1 MPGRPARTFGAL
13 ALAIAFLLPAAV
25 PAAAREP
32 HRPLPNYHPDF
43 ITQRD
48 AGGTTADCLWASA
61 SMLVEKW
68 TAGRITVSK
77 DRLRAMSGD
86 KVKGSNFEDLA
97 PVLRKL
103 GLKGKWSPEGGDYVT
118 WGGLRDRIRKGG
130 GAILLGDYHELPRWY
145 GRWAPNFWKKK
156 GKKDNHAIY
165 LDRYD
170 GRTDQ
175 FWVMDPLA
183 PAGWKGEWIPA
194 RYLRAFAWS
203 TGGGGLWAML
213 TPTAKRAPFS
223 RVKLG
228 APEASVRDGRLAIE
242 WDVRKAPKRWKLPR
256 VKVLTRVERVR
267 NPVGLAITD
276 ALSAPLGQPAA
287 RKGKPKARYS
297 KKTKTI
303 TASMKLPG
311 TPGAYE
317 IALSLGERR
326 FGRTVAKSSTIVYV
340 PGERRGSILVKK
352 PGAAIAGE
360 PLELDATIMNTGSRD
375 WSDPEWLT
383 TSAAATLAE
392 RRDTVIRASWTLLE
406 ATDGDHGAPAP
417 GRVDVLDVP
426 LKSGDAMQATLTVD
440 APKTPGRWILTL
452 DIADE
457 IVGSF
462 AAAGS
467 APRTVVVM
475 VVDGRERANPRG

>member
-1 MPGRPARTFGAL
+1 MPRRPARTLGAL

-32 HRPLPNYHPDF
+32 HRPLPNYHPEF
-43 ITQRD
+43 ITQRE
-48 AGGTTADCLWASA
+48 GGGSTADCLWASA

-68 TAGRITVSK
+68 SAGRITASK
-77 DRLRAMSGD
+77 DRLRRMSGD
-86 KVKGSNFEDLA
+86 TKKGSNFDDLT

-103 GLKGKWSPEGGDYVT
+103 GLKAKWSPEGGEYVT
-118 WGGLRDRIRKGG
+118 WSGLRDRIRKGG
-130 GAILLGDYHELPRWY
+130 GAILLGDYHDLPRYY
-145 GRWAPNFWKKK
+145 GRWAPKFWKKK

-170 GRTDQ
+170 GRTDR

-203 TGGGGLWAML
+203 TGGGGLWTML

-223 RVKLG
+223 GVKLG
-228 APEASVRDGRLAIE
+228 APEASVREGRLKVE
-242 WDVRKAPKRWKLPR
+242 WNVRKAPKRWKLPR
-256 VKVLTRVERVR
+256 VRVMTRVERVKD
-267 NPVGLAITD
+267 PVALGITD
-276 ALSAPLGQPAA
+276 AVSAPLVRPAA
-287 RKGKPKARYS
+287 NKGKPSARYA
-297 KKTKTI
+297 KKTI
-303 TASMKLPG
+303 TATMKLPA

-326 FGRTVAKSSTIVYV
+326 FGRTVARSSTIVYV
-340 PGERRGSILVKK
+340 PGERRGSILVKD
-352 PGAAIAGE
+352 PGAAMAGE
-360 PLELDATIMNTGSRD
+360 PLELVATIMNTGSRD

-383 TSAAATLAE
+383 TSAAATLAQ
-392 RRDTVIRASWTLLE
+392 RRDTVIRATWRFL
-406 ATDGDHGAPAP
+406 DGPDGPDGAPASDP
-417 GRVDVLDVP
+417 VDVVDVP
-426 LKSGDAMQATLTVD
+426 LKAGSVSRATLTLD

-452 DIADE
+452 DIADALD
-457 IVGSF
+457 GSF

-467 APRTVVVM
+467 APRTMVVM